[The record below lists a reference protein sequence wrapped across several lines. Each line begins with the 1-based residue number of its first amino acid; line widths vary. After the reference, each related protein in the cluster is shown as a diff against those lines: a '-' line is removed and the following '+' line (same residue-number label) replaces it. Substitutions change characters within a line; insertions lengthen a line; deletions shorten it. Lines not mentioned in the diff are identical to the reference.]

1 MFMSVRPE
9 FNHMEKNAQQSA
21 LPPKS
26 EFSEW
31 YHELLAAAEILDVRY
46 PVKGL
51 CVWPPFGFSL
61 RKNIYSIIRE
71 LLDEDQH
78 EEAMFP
84 LLIPENEFMK
94 EAEHIKGFEDEV
106 YWVTHGGTTPLEMKL
121 ALRPT
126 SETAIYPMYKLWIRS
141 HADLPLKVYQI
152 VNTFRYETKHTRPL
166 IRLREITSF
175 KEAHTVHTD
184 WEDAAKQVDRAIE
197 IYQEF
202 YRRLAV
208 PTIVSKRPDWDKF
221 PGADYTLAVDTIMP
235 DGRVLQIGT
244 AHHLADNFAK
254 TFEITYEDA
263 DGEQV
268 YAHQTCYG
276 ISERCVA
283 ATISAHGDDRG
294 LVLPPEVAPVQV
306 VIIPIV
312 FGNRDTN
319 GAVLD
324 ACASVRDT
332 LTGGGVRVKVDDS
345 DERPGAKYYRWEQK
359 GVPLRIEIGPRDL
372 EKNSVMLVRRDTSEK
387 RSIAIDSVEREVAS
401 CMDAMHGD
409 MLHSALQEFDSRIFD
424 CTTLAEVRENAAHG
438 ITRIPWCL
446 GYDCGRE
453 MEEVTGIRMLGVPV
467 ESQLQSQTRAKS
479 ASAGRCPICGREGTT
494 VLMAR
499 TY

>member
-1 MFMSVRPE
+1 
-9 FNHMEKNAQQSA
+9 MEKNAQQTT

-26 EFSEW
+26 SFSEW
-31 YHELLAAAEILDVRY
+31 YHELLAAAGIMDIRY

-51 CVWPPFGFSL
+51 YVWPPFGFAL
-61 RKNIYSIIRE
+61 RNKIYSIMRE
-71 LLDEDQH
+71 LLDKNQH
-78 EEAMFP
+78 EEALFP

-184 WEDAAKQVDRAIE
+184 WEDAAKHVDMAVE

-202 YRRLAV
+202 YRRLAI
-208 PTIVSKRPDWDKF
+208 PTIVSRRPDWDKF
-221 PGADYTLAVDTIMP
+221 PGADYTLAVDTLMP

-263 DGEQV
+263 SGEQV

-276 ISERCVA
+276 ISERCIA
-283 ATISAHGDDRG
+283 AAISIHGDDRG
-294 LVLPPEVAPVQV
+294 LVLPPEIAPVQV
-306 VIIPIV
+306 VIIPIM
-312 FGNRDTN
+312 FGRRDMNTE
-319 GAVLD
+319 VLET
-324 ACASVRDT
+324 CTHVRNLLVNHGLRAKT
-332 LTGGGVRVKVDDS
+332 DDS
-345 DERPGAKYYRWEQK
+345 DERPGAKYYKWELK
-359 GVPLRIEIGPRDL
+359 GVPLRIEIGPRDIAQ
-372 EKNSVMLVRRDTSEK
+372 NSVTLVRRDNSDK
-387 RSIAIDSVEREVAS
+387 RSVPIDRIIDEVRDS
-401 CMDAMHGD
+401 MGMMLDDMYRVAM
-409 MLHSALQEFDSRIFD
+409 QNFNSRIFD
-424 CTTLAEVRENAAHG
+424 CKTLDEVSERAMQG
-438 ITRIPWCL
+438 IARTPWCL
-446 GYDCGRE
+446 DEDCGHE
-453 MEEVTGIRMLGVPV
+453 IEDMTGMRMLGVPV
-467 ESQLQSQTRAKS
+467 GSQTEND
-479 ASAGRCPICGREGTT
+479 GQCDICGRAGTT